1 MTMTP
6 DFETAAIRATETLIK
21 YGISSSPV
29 DPLLILKRIPGVLAV
44 SYESMSSDVDQDRRC
59 VMSLFGEK
67 NQDAFTSVNYKD
79 GKPQYLVTFNQ
90 RLPAALIQRG
100 LARELGHIMLGHDG
114 TRPESVRNDEAK
126 CFAHH
131 LLVPRALIHALQA
144 SGVRLTVEVLGN
156 LTGCYDYCLSCMRKQ
171 PAVHVPAYLN
181 RTVRDQFIS
190 YITNI
195 FEYQRYASLKDGSA
209 LADFGSYM
217 DGYEE

>member
-1 MTMTP
+1 MTP

-21 YGISSSPV
+21 YGISSAPV
-29 DPLLILKRIPGVLAV
+29 DPLLILKRIPGVLTV
-44 SYESMSSDVDQDRRC
+44 SFESMSSDVDQDRRC

-171 PAVHVPAYLN
+171 PAVHIPADLN
-181 RTVRDQFIS
+181 RAVRDLFMP

-217 DGYEE
+217 EGYKE

>member
-1 MTMTP
+1 MTP

-21 YGISSSPV
+21 YGISSAPV
-29 DPLLILKRIPGVLAV
+29 DPLLILKRIPGVLTV
-44 SYESMSSDVDQDRRC
+44 SFESMSSDVDQDRRC

-171 PAVHVPAYLN
+171 SAVHIPADLN
-181 RTVRDQFIS
+181 RAVRDLFMP

-217 DGYEE
+217 EGYEE

>member
-1 MTMTP
+1 MTP
-6 DFETAAIRATETLIK
+6 DFQTAAIRATETLIK
-21 YGISSSPV
+21 YGIASTPV
-29 DPLLILKRIPGVLAV
+29 DPLPILKRIPGVLAV

-67 NQDAFTSVNYKD
+67 NHDAFTSVNYKD
-79 GKPQYLVTFNQ
+79 GKTQYLVTFNQ

-144 SGVRLTVEVLGN
+144 TGVRLTVEVLGN

-171 PAVHVPAYLN
+171 PAVHVPADLN
-181 RTVRDQFIS
+181 RAVRDQFMP

-209 LADFGSYM
+209 LADFGTYM